1 MKHATLAYI
10 WGKVL
15 VTPCCKYLVSMVTHV
30 WPKFN
35 KCSKMSKKCQIFTCL
50 GTRIPT
56 FSNIKRIAKLKGIP
70 KNGVNQC
77 IEIALND
84 F

>member
-1 MKHATLAYI
+1 MPNIHL
-10 WGKVL
+10 
-15 VTPCCKYLVSMVTHV
+15 
-30 WPKFN
+30 FRN
-35 KCSKMSKKCQIFTCL
+35 
-50 GTRIPT
+50 RIPT
-56 FSNIKRIAKLKGIP
+56 FSNIKRIAKLRGIP